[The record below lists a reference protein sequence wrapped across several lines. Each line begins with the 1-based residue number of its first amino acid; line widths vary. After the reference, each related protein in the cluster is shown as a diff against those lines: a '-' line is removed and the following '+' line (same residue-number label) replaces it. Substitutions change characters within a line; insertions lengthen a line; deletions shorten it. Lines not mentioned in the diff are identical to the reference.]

1 MKHRSKPL
9 YLLILLML
17 AGPGFAQDPTI
28 DRMIAAQCAQCHS
41 TDGHATGDIDSIAGK
56 ETRDLYDKLID
67 MKEEDRAE
75 DIMEHQAWG
84 YTDEQLY
91 RIARYYSTVAEDGD
105 EDEEDEDEEDR
116 EDEDDD

>member
-1 MKHRSKPL
+1 MIIKRKTH
-9 YLLILLML
+9 YLLSLFVV
-17 AGPGFAQDPTI
+17 AGASLAQDPTI
-28 DRMIAAQCAQCHS
+28 DRMIAAQCAQCHG

-56 ETRDLYDKLID
+56 DTADLYHKLID
-67 MKEEDRAE
+67 MEEDRAE

-91 RIARYYSTVAEDGD
+91 RIARYYSTVPESDD
-105 EDEEDEDEEDR
+105 EDR

>member
-1 MKHRSKPL
+1 MIIKRKAY
-9 YLLILLML
+9 YLLSLIFVTAPSL
-17 AGPGFAQDPTI
+17 AQDPTI
-28 DRMIAAQCAQCHS
+28 DRMIAAQCAQCHG

-56 ETRDLYDKLID
+56 DTIDLYNKLID

-91 RIARYYSTVAEDGD
+91 RIARHYSTIPESGG
-105 EDEEDEDEEDR
+105 EER
-116 EDEDDD
+116 GDEDDD